1 MTKISVI
8 VPVYNVEN
16 ELERCVKSICDQTY
30 KNLEIIL
37 VDDGSTDS
45 SGIICDKLA
54 KKDERIKVIH
64 QKNGGLARARLTG
77 FQKSS
82 GGVVGFVD
90 SDDYI
95 EPDMYGIMLT
105 GMQNTNAEIV
115 FCGYNSIT
123 GNVNDKR
130 YFTNSDKI
138 LDKDT
143 ALKYLAN
150 DEIKSFMVNKIYKR
164 DILSDTDFYIGKL
177 MEDFLC
183 MTDIFNRCEIIFYCN
198 AAFYNYVR
206 RANSIMGNKSNMF
219 KYWEACK
226 FRFDWY
232 KLNYPKYITL
242 ALNRVVRADLT
253 CFENKNLNREQK
265 LLIKQFLKNN
275 ISQIL
280 ENKNLNLHKKLK
292 VWYFLFLR

>member
-16 ELERCVKSICDQTY
+16 ELERCVESICNQTY

-37 VDDGSTDS
+37 VDDGSTDK
-45 SGIICDKLA
+45 SGIICDELVKI
-54 KKDERIKVIH
+54 DERIKVIH
-64 QKNGGLARARLTG
+64 QKNMGQASARLSG

-82 GGVVGFVD
+82 GEVIGFVD

-95 EPDMYGIMLT
+95 EPDMYEIMLT

-123 GNVNDKR
+123 GNKSDKR
-130 YFTNSDKI
+130 YFAESDKI
-138 LDKDT
+138 LDNDT

-164 DILSDTDFYIGKL
+164 DILFDTDFYIGKL

-183 MTDIFNRCEIIFYCN
+183 MTDIFNRCKVIFYCN

-206 RANSIMGNKSNMF
+206 RKNSTMGSKSNMF

-232 KLNYPKYITL
+232 KLNYSKYLTL
-242 ALNRVVRADLT
+242 ALNRVVRAALT
-253 CFENKNLNREQK
+253 CFENKNLTVEQK
-265 LLIKQFLKNN
+265 NLVKLFLKSNL
-275 ISQIL
+275 SDIL
-280 ENKNLNLHKKLK
+280 KNSKLNLHKKLK
-292 VWYFLFLR
+292 VLNFIYLK